1 MGDPLVIVAAV
12 NGGMQ
17 RSRDGA
23 FVPITPEEIAED
35 ARLCRDAGASIVHVH
50 ARDEDGNN
58 TGDPE
63 VYADI
68 IRRIRERTDI
78 LIQTTNGIGVRRDPG
93 TGELVWPTDAERLAL
108 VDLDPSPDLYGIA
121 AGTTD
126 FWHPEGGYPTETAY
140 VNSPEYLKETIRAV
154 HAKPSTLEFEIVD
167 VHAIGRLA
175 RFADEGVFD
184 RDAHHVWLLLGT
196 GISDAPTEPE
206 ALVFLRNLGL
216 SRFPNARWGVLGAGR
231 ENFRWS
237 TVGIAMGCHTA
248 RLGFED
254 GLYRADGRV
263 AERNHQ
269 LVEELVQIAAIFGRR
284 PATPAEARRI
294 MGLDRAASTHV

>member
-1 MGDPLVIVAAV
+1 MSDPLVIVAAV

-35 ARLCRDAGASIVHVH
+35 ARLCREAGASIVHVH
-50 ARDEDGNN
+50 ARDEEGNN
-58 TGDPE
+58 TGDVA
-63 VYADI
+63 VYAEI

-78 LIQTTNGIGVRRDPG
+78 LVQTTNGIGVRRDAV
-93 TGELVWPTDAERLAL
+93 TGELVWPSDEERLAL
-108 VDLDPSPDLYGIA
+108 VNIDPAPDLYGIA

-140 VNSPEYLKETIRAV
+140 VNSPEYLKEAIRAV
-154 HAKPSTLEFEIVD
+154 YAKPSTLEYEIVD

-184 RDAHHVWLLLGT
+184 RQASYVWLLYGT

-206 ALVFLRNLGL
+206 ALVFLRNLGA

-231 ENFRWS
+231 ENFRWA
-237 TVGIAMGCHTA
+237 TIGIAMGCTTA

-254 GLYRADGRV
+254 GLYLADGRF
-263 AERNHQ
+263 AERNHH
-269 LVEELVQIAAIFGRR
+269 LVEELVRIAAIFGRR
-284 PATPAEARRI
+284 PATPAEARTI
-294 MGLDRAASTHV
+294 MGLDRTV